1 MAKPQVNINWDH
13 RTLGAMDK
21 RAMEGLLR
29 MGYDIAALARENAPY
44 VTGALRNSI
53 RVEDDWRGDRVYVR
67 AGGIVSSGR
76 RNGVMISRTVDYA
89 WKVEQHSSRPHYMEN
104 AQKAIMTGNYLQKYF
119 GGITK

>member
-1 MAKPQVNINWDH
+1 MAKPQVNIQWDH
-13 RTLGAMDK
+13 GTLNAMNRRTF
-21 RAMEGLLR
+21 EGLLA
-29 MGYDIAALARENAPY
+29 MGFDIAALARQNAPY

-53 RVEDDWRGDRVYVR
+53 RVEDSIRSDTVYVR

-76 RNGVMISRTVDYA
+76 RNGIMISRTVDYA

-104 AQKAIMTGNYLQKYF
+104 AQRAIMTGNYLQKYF

>member
-1 MAKPQVNINWDH
+1 MAKPQVNIKWDH
-13 RTLGAMDK
+13 GTLNAMNR
-21 RAMEGLLR
+21 RAFEGLLA
-29 MGYDIAALARENAPY
+29 MGFDIAALARQNAPY

-53 RVEDDWRGDRVYVR
+53 RVEDSIRSDLVYVR

-104 AQKAIMTGNYLQKYF
+104 AQRAIMTGNYLQKYF

>member
-1 MAKPQVNINWDH
+1 MAKPQVNIKWDH
-13 RTLGAMDK
+13 GTLNAMNRGAF
-21 RAMEGLLR
+21 EGLLA
-29 MGYDIAALARENAPY
+29 MGFDIAALARQNAPY

-53 RVEDDWRGDRVYVR
+53 RVEDSIRSDLVYVR

-104 AQKAIMTGNYLQKYF
+104 AQRAIMTGNYLQKYF